1 MKNQYTKMA
10 IGLYINY
17 FLLGMVNI
25 ILASNMESLSKQLGT
40 TAAGI
45 SYLVSAIGIGK
56 LVSLAVAG
64 RLSDKYG
71 RKPFVVAASFIYLI
85 FLIGIPLAPNYA
97 LAFIFAVSAG
107 IANSFLDSGTYP
119 ALIEGFPKKASSAT
133 VLVKA
138 FVSIGATLL
147 PFFISFIVAKDL
159 FYGYTFFLPAIIYF
173 INGFFLLKVAFP
185 NHNQKDAAGT
195 SGASAQ
201 DQFKSQPKLRQEGL
215 AIIILGFTS
224 TALFVL
230 VQVWL
235 PKFGQEVLGM
245 PEVQSVQLLSYYSV
259 GALVSVLLLAVL
271 LNKVIKPVTVMIVYP
286 AIALVSLLALL
297 FIHQPAV
304 SVISS
309 FVIGLSTAGVFQLAM
324 TVMAE
329 LFPANKGTIT
339 SFVNTAASLAFILI
353 PLVTGIL
360 SKSVGLT
367 SVFMLDVGIAVIS
380 ILLALFIGYRYKQ
393 VMR

>member
-40 TAAGI
+40 SAAGI

-56 LVSLAVAG
+56 LVSLALAG

-360 SKSVGLT
+360 SKSAGLT

>member
-201 DQFKSQPKLRQEGL
+201 DQFKSQPKLWQEGL

-286 AIALVSLLALL
+286 AIAFVSLLALL

-360 SKSVGLT
+360 SKSAGLT

>member
-286 AIALVSLLALL
+286 AIVLVSLLALL

-360 SKSVGLT
+360 SKSAGLT

>member
-25 ILASNMESLSKQLGT
+25 ILASNMESLSKQLDT

-360 SKSVGLT
+360 SKSAGLT

>member
-185 NHNQKDAAGT
+185 NHNQKDASGT

-201 DQFKSQPKLRQEGL
+201 DQFKSQPKLWQEGL

-245 PEVQSVQLLSYYSV
+245 PEVQSVQLLSYYSI

-360 SKSVGLT
+360 SKSAGLT

>member
-360 SKSVGLT
+360 SKSAGLT

>member
-360 SKSVGLT
+360 SKSAGLT
-367 SVFMLDVGIAVIS
+367 YVFMLDVGIAVIS

>member
-71 RKPFVVAASFIYLI
+71 RKPFVVVASFIYLI

-360 SKSVGLT
+360 SKSAGLT

>member
-64 RLSDKYG
+64 RMSDKYG

-245 PEVQSVQLLSYYSV
+245 PEVQSVQLLSYYSI

-360 SKSVGLT
+360 SKSAGLT

>member
-147 PFFISFIVAKDL
+147 PFFISFIVARDL

-245 PEVQSVQLLSYYSV
+245 PEVQSVQLLSYYSI

-360 SKSVGLT
+360 SKSAGLT

>member
-245 PEVQSVQLLSYYSV
+245 AEVQSVQLLSYYSV

>member
-147 PFFISFIVAKDL
+147 PFFISFIVAQDL

-245 PEVQSVQLLSYYSV
+245 PEVQSVQLLSYYSI

-360 SKSVGLT
+360 SKSAGLT

>member
-215 AIIILGFTS
+215 AIIILGFSS

-245 PEVQSVQLLSYYSV
+245 PEVQSVQLLSYYSI

-360 SKSVGLT
+360 SKSAGLT

>member
-201 DQFKSQPKLRQEGL
+201 DQFKSQPKLWQEGL

-245 PEVQSVQLLSYYSV
+245 PEVQSVQLLSYYSI

-360 SKSVGLT
+360 SKSAGLT

>member
-185 NHNQKDAAGT
+185 NHNQKDASGT

-235 PKFGQEVLGM
+235 PKFGQEALGM
-245 PEVQSVQLLSYYSV
+245 PEVQSVQLLSYYSI

-360 SKSVGLT
+360 SKSAGLT

>member
-245 PEVQSVQLLSYYSV
+245 PEVQSVQLLSYYSI

-360 SKSVGLT
+360 SKSAGLT

>member
-201 DQFKSQPKLRQEGL
+201 DRFKSQPKLRQEGL

-286 AIALVSLLALL
+286 AVALVSLLALL

-360 SKSVGLT
+360 SKSAGLT

>member
-85 FLIGIPLAPNYA
+85 FLIGIPLAPNYT

-185 NHNQKDAAGT
+185 NHNQKDADGT

-201 DQFKSQPKLRQEGL
+201 DQFKSQPKLWQEGL

-245 PEVQSVQLLSYYSV
+245 PEVQSVQLLSYYSI

-360 SKSVGLT
+360 SKSAGLT

>member
-309 FVIGLSTAGVFQLAM
+309 FVIGLSTAG
-324 TVMAE
+324 
-329 LFPANKGTIT
+329 
-339 SFVNTAASLAFILI
+339 
-353 PLVTGIL
+353 
-360 SKSVGLT
+360 
-367 SVFMLDVGIAVIS
+367 
-380 ILLALFIGYRYKQ
+380 
-393 VMR
+393 

>member
-10 IGLYINY
+10 ISLYINY

-360 SKSVGLT
+360 SKSAGLT

>member
-1 MKNQYTKMA
+1 M
-10 IGLYINY
+10 NY

-360 SKSVGLT
+360 SKSAGLT

>member
-119 ALIEGFPKKASSAT
+119 ALIEGFPKKQVLRLYWSKPLYPSALHCCRFSSHS
-133 VLVKA
+133 LWRK
-138 FVSIGATLL
+138 IC
-147 PFFISFIVAKDL
+147 
-159 FYGYTFFLPAIIYF
+159 
-173 INGFFLLKVAFP
+173 
-185 NHNQKDAAGT
+185 
-195 SGASAQ
+195 
-201 DQFKSQPKLRQEGL
+201 
-215 AIIILGFTS
+215 FTDTRFS
-224 TALFVL
+224 CRL
-230 VQVWL
+230 
-235 PKFGQEVLGM
+235 
-245 PEVQSVQLLSYYSV
+245 
-259 GALVSVLLLAVL
+259 
-271 LNKVIKPVTVMIVYP
+271 
-286 AIALVSLLALL
+286 
-297 FIHQPAV
+297 
-304 SVISS
+304 
-309 FVIGLSTAGVFQLAM
+309 
-324 TVMAE
+324 
-329 LFPANKGTIT
+329 
-339 SFVNTAASLAFILI
+339 
-353 PLVTGIL
+353 
-360 SKSVGLT
+360 
-367 SVFMLDVGIAVIS
+367 
-380 ILLALFIGYRYKQ
+380 
-393 VMR
+393 